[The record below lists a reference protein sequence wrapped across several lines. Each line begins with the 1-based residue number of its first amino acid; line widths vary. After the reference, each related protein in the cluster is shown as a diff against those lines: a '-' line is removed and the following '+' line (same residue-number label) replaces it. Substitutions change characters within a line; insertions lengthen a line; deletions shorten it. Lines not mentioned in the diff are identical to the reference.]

1 MRPTGELTYTNAEIR
16 SFLPPGWSLPASE
29 GEGHW
34 DPGRGAWRVTLMDG
48 TDLKRLVEVD
58 LAKAEALGR
67 MEALRQATRRAFLWV
82 AP

>member
-1 MRPTGELTYTNAEIR
+1 MGMTDELDYTDAEIR
-16 SFLPPGWSLPASE
+16 SFLPPGWSLPAAE
-29 GEGHW
+29 GHGHW
-34 DPGRGAWRVTLMDG
+34 DSEHGAWSVILMDG
-48 TDLKRLVEVD
+48 TDLKRPVEVD